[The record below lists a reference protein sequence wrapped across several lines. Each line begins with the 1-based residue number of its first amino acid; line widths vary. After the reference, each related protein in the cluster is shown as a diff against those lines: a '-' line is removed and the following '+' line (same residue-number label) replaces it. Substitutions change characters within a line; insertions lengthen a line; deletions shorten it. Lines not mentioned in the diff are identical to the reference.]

1 MPKIFDI
8 ELVFT
13 LIPKLLKYL
22 PVTLELTAVSM
33 LAGLLLGLLLAL
45 IRIKKIPVL
54 YQLSVVFIS
63 FIRGTPILVQLYL
76 SYAGIPILLKYYN
89 YYHDTS
95 YNVNSIPSLFYVLFA
110 LALNEAAYNSEVI
123 RAALLSVDKGQIEAA
138 HSLGMTYGQ
147 VLRRIILPEAFIVAL
162 PTLGNALI
170 GLMKGTS
177 LAFVCS
183 VVEIT
188 AQSRILAGNN
198 LRFFESYCSLAL
210 IYWGLTILIERGV
223 AFLEKRLDIDFK
235 SIRKRKRGLAFD

>member
-1 MPKIFDI
+1 MPNIFDI

-22 PVTLELTAVSM
+22 PVTIELTAISM
-33 LAGLLLGLLLAL
+33 LVGLLLGLLLAL
-45 IRIKKIPVL
+45 IKIKKIPVL

-76 SYAGIPILLKYYN
+76 TYAGIPLILKYYN
-89 YYHDTS
+89 FYHDTG
-95 YNVNSIPSLFYVLFA
+95 YNVNSIPSIFYVLLA
-110 LALNEAAYNSEVI
+110 LSLNEAAYSSEII

-147 VLRRIILPEAFIVAL
+147 VLKRIILPEAFIVAL

-210 IYWGLTILIERGV
+210 IYWGMTILIER
-223 AFLEKRLDIDFK
+223 AIALLERRLDIDFK
-235 SIRKRKRGLAFD
+235 SLRKRKGDVILD

>member
-1 MPKIFDI
+1 MPNIFDV

-22 PVTLELTAVSM
+22 PVTIELTAIAM
-33 LAGLLLGLLLAL
+33 LAGLLLAI

-54 YQLSVVFIS
+54 YQISVVFIS

-76 SYAGIPILLKYYN
+76 SYAGIPLLLKYYN
-89 YYHDTS
+89 FYHDTS
-95 YNVNSIPSLFYVLFA
+95 YNVNSIPSIFYVLLA
-110 LALNEAAYNSEVI
+110 LSLNEAAYNSEII

-198 LRFFESYCSLAL
+198 LRFFESYCALAL
-210 IYWGLTILIERGV
+210 IYWGMTILIERAI
-223 AFLEKRLDIDFK
+223 AFLERRLDIDFK
-235 SIRKRKRGLAFD
+235 SLRKRKGEVILD